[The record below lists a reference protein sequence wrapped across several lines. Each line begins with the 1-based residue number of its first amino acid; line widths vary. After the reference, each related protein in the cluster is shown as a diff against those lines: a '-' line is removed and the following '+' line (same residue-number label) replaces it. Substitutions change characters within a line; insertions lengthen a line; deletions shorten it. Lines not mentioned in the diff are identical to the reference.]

1 MVHEE
6 PAEFFIDKTIG
17 HHIMDRKRLRIF
29 LNITEKESAS
39 AGGLKLVLKPC
50 LKDEA
55 FCWDLKIFP
64 SELKVEYLNLVTM
77 CWEDLLYQM

>member
-1 MVHEE
+1 MSDTDSVDQPSKIGRLAMVHEE

-29 LNITEKESAS
+29 LNITEKESMS

-50 LKDEA
+50 EKYEA
-55 FCWDLKIFP
+55 H
-64 SELKVEYLNLVTM
+64 Y
-77 CWEDLLYQM
+77 